1 MTTHHQ
7 EYQRKPWQFN
17 VPIPSTP
24 SYVPTTR
31 VSWDDTK
38 IYATTGSVL
47 NATAPAGSSCLNSS
61 LGSGGGDAYYCTGS
75 NHECCSGNDVVLIKV
90 GILDRNTFDLEHS
103 RGERDLNLDRKRYKI
118 FSFCC
123 KKKYK
128 IMTRFN
134 RIFKYFL

>member
-1 MTTHHQ
+1 MLTKQ

-38 IYATTGSVL
+38 IYATSSVL
-47 NATAPAGSSCLNSS
+47 NSTAPSGSSCLNSS
-61 LGSGGGDAYYCTGS
+61 LANGDAYYCTGS

-90 GILDRNTFDLEHS
+90 GTWFSTVKKRSSPLA
-103 RGERDLNLDRKRYKI
+103 LN
-118 FSFCC
+118 
-123 KKKYK
+123 
-128 IMTRFN
+128 
-134 RIFKYFL
+134 FLSAL

>member
-1 MTTHHQ
+1 MVTNQ
-7 EYQRKPWQFN
+7 EYQRKPWQFI

-38 IYATTGSVL
+38 IYATSSVL

-61 LGSGGGDAYYCTGS
+61 LPNGDAYYCTGS

-90 GILDRNTFDLEHS
+90 GTWSLKVKK
-103 RGERDLNLDRKRYKI
+103 LNSPLALI
-118 FSFCC
+118 F
-123 KKKYK
+123 
-128 IMTRFN
+128 
-134 RIFKYFL
+134 